1 MKSYFKDFT
10 YGNDYFETWV
20 LQGAGGAALES
31 HDFSHLDCPLT
42 PMKKSGYFVLAKW
55 MNDARTDIEI
65 TAFQVMD
72 IGGLGAD
79 YIKYNFDTFLKHLF
93 TSYSS

>member
-1 MKSYFKDFT
+1 MTRTEDVFQDFT

-72 IGGLGAD
+72 IPYFLEQGYLSLVVLGA
-79 YIKYNFDTFLKHLF
+79 N
-93 TSYSS
+93 YSK